1 MVLGICHALVLFG
14 KRRTARHLVP
24 HPWHHIQRHTLM
36 LKKFISSLTKTYH
49 ELDTSEVIKALAIIR
64 EEPHFKQFIEFRE
77 AQREEVI
84 RHLGAETETNRH
96 FLLTGKLEA
105 IDQELDMIKTL
116 S

>member
-1 MVLGICHALVLFG
+1 
-14 KRRTARHLVP
+14 
-24 HPWHHIQRHTLM
+24 M

-64 EEPHFKQFIEFRE
+64 DEPHFKQLIEFRE

>member
-1 MVLGICHALVLFG
+1 VAHLQKEWYWIIALVLFFLE
-14 KRRTARHLVP
+14 RDVLTD
-24 HPWHHIQRHTLM
+24 TL
-36 LKKFISSLTKTYH
+36 LLILGIIYKTYH

>member
-1 MVLGICHALVLFG
+1 MF
-14 KRRTARHLVP
+14 R
-24 HPWHHIQRHTLM
+24 
-36 LKKFISSLTKTYH
+36 KFISSLTKTYH
-49 ELDTSEVIKALAIIR
+49 ELDNAEVIKALAIIR
-64 EEPHFKQFIEFRE
+64 DEPHFKQFIEFRE

-84 RHLGAETETNRH
+84 RYLGMATATNRH